1 MWRVTTFVLESVA
14 FALIGLQLRPVL
26 QDVGTQDP
34 ARLAA
39 EAAVVLGAVIV
50 ARIVWVFPSIYLP
63 RWLVPRIRVQDPS
76 PGWQATFVLSWAG
89 LRGVISLAAAA
100 ALSTGVPQRNLLVL
114 LTFTTCSA
122 PCWSRASRCRC

>member
-1 MWRVTTFVLESVA
+1 MALWRVATFVLESVA

-26 QDVGTQDP
+26 QDLGSRNP

-63 RWLVPRIRVQDPS
+63 RWLVPRIRVQDPA
-76 PGWQATFVLSWAG
+76 PPLAGHVRAVLGGPARRHLPRRRGRAVLATC
-89 LRGVISLAAAA
+89 
-100 ALSTGVPQRNLLVL
+100 P
-114 LTFTTCSA
+114 SA
-122 PCWSRASRCRC
+122 TCWSS